1 MSVVIL
7 TAVLSC
13 LNSCYYICSRVLFV
27 LAEKGDAPRWLVKLN
42 PRRVP
47 SRSVMLGSVAGLLGV
62 VAQYYSPDGLF
73 AFLVNASGALILVI
87 YLTMVISHVRLR
99 RQAIA
104 ANLPLAMPMWWFPWL
119 SYFTMAAIAAV
130 LLAMALTPAL
140 QSQFWTGA
148 LSIAVT
154 LGAYAV
160 VAHRRSNPE

>member
-1 MSVVIL
+1 
-7 TAVLSC
+7 
-13 LNSCYYICSRVLFV
+13 
-27 LAEKGDAPRWLVKLN
+27 
-42 PRRVP
+42 
-47 SRSVMLGSVAGLLGV
+47 MLGSVAGLLGV
-62 VAQYYSPDGLF
+62 IAQYYSPDGLF